1 MSALTVFFDMGGT
14 LVDFPDIFEIITR
27 RLVGRWPDKQTYDL
41 VFKIYHGMVNE
52 ITYEEGRHPFRSGI
66 DLHAATLALLV
77 EKHGYRNI
85 SYQARDINVDTY
97 GRKSVLFPETIPVL
111 EKLLRHGARM
121 IIASDNESEIFA
133 VQLAKHDLGKYF
145 VGSCISESVRA
156 YKPSHGFVN
165 HLKKYITG
173 KAEDCYFVGD
183 SPVDVESG
191 QRLGIKSV
199 LIDRRNTG
207 IDADADYVIR
217 DLNGL
222 IPLMRLE

>member
-41 VFKIYHGMVNE
+41 ASEIYYGMWA
-52 ITYEEGRHPFRSGI
+52 TRYEEGRHPFRSGI
-66 DLHAATLALLV
+66 DLHAATLALLA

-85 SYQARDINVDTY
+85 SYQACDINVDTY
-97 GRKSVLFPETIPVL
+97 ARKSVLFPETIPVL
-111 EKLLRHGARM
+111 ERLLKHGARM
-121 IIASDNESEIFA
+121 IIASDNECEILA
-133 VQLAKHDLGKYF
+133 VQLAKHDLSKYF

-156 YKPSHGFVN
+156 YKPAHGFVS
-165 HLKKYITG
+165 HLKKYIVG

-183 SPVDVESG
+183 DPVDVECG
-191 QRLGIKSV
+191 KRLGIKSV

-207 IDADADYVIR
+207 IDTNAD
-217 DLNGL
+217 
-222 IPLMRLE
+222 